1 MRILVIE
8 DEKKLVE
15 SLKKGLAEHAY
26 AVDAAYDGE
35 EGLLLAEMNPYDVIV
50 LDISLPKMD
59 GFEVVKSLRK
69 KKIATPVLFLT
80 AKQDVE
86 DRVKGLDLGAD
97 DYLCKP
103 FAFSE
108 LLARIRAIKR
118 RRREGVESSL
128 TAGDLV
134 LDPLSRRVTR
144 GGRAIEL
151 RPKEFAILQYFMEN
165 QGRVVTRTMIMES
178 IWDYSFASAS
188 NVVDVHVKRLREKIN
203 EEHEHK
209 MIRTV
214 KGAGYILE

>member
-1 MRILVIE
+1 MRVLVVE

-26 AVDAAYDGE
+26 AVDAAYNGE
-35 EGLLLAEMNPYDVIV
+35 DGLLLAGMNPYDVII

-59 GFEVVKSLRK
+59 GFEVVRNIRK
-69 KKIATPVLFLT
+69 KQIKTPVLFLT
-80 AKQDVE
+80 ARQEVE

-118 RRREGVESSL
+118 RRREAAESNLSVE
-128 TAGDLV
+128 DLI
-134 LDPLSRRVTR
+134 LDPLSRKVTR
-144 GGRAIEL
+144 GGRAVEL
-151 RPKEFAILQYFMEN
+151 RPKEFAILQYLMEN
-165 QGRVVTRTMIMES
+165 QGRVMTRTMIMEN

-188 NVVDVHVKRLREKIN
+188 NVIDVHLKRLREKIN
-203 EEHEHK
+203 EGQEQK
-209 MIRTV
+209 LIRTI
-214 KGAGYILE
+214 KGAGYTLD